1 MCIACE
7 QEAMWFAY
15 LKRRGLITPD
25 GRLVEEPPSLFVA
38 EPIEPAP
45 APDQLKADSAAAP
58 AAGDKPSGGDQTAG

>member
-15 LKRRGLITPD
+15 LQRRGLITPD

-38 EPIEPAP
+38 EPVEPQSTS
-45 APDQLKADSAAAP
+45 DQAKADGAAAP
-58 AAGDKPSGGDQTAG
+58 AEGDKPSAGDQTAG